1 MDTCAHTFAICFIR
15 ACEKG
20 WLCRSVWDSVSQ
32 QYVSLLWPAAFP
44 WCAQLCDLPA
54 GGHASLMIH
63 DSSWMCF
70 SPLCT
75 ADLSLV
81 LSLSFYWELC
91 LCHFSSAGQHAMRSD
106 SDDGRWGE
114 ANMTQKHFCPRWLLS
129 LIASQCRISWMF
141 LIIVWRIKG
150 PFGPWK

>member
-1 MDTCAHTFAICFIR
+1 MDTCAHTFGICFIR

-32 QYVSLLWPAAFP
+32 QYVSLLWPAACP
-44 WCAQLCDLPA
+44 RCAQLCDLPT

-70 SPLCT
+70 STLCT
-75 ADLSLV
+75 AVLSLV
-81 LSLSFYWELC
+81 LSLSFFWDYAYAI
-91 LCHFSSAGQHAMRSD
+91 SALLVSMQWGVTVMMVDEVKQMWRRSIFAPV
-106 SDDGRWGE
+106 G
-114 ANMTQKHFCPRWLLS
+114 